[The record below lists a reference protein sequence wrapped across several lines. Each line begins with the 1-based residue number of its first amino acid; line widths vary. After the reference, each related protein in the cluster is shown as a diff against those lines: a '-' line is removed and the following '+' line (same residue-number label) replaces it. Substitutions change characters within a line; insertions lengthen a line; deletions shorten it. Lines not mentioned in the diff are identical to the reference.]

1 MPIELKSAALRRIA
15 PALLADGK
23 LTAEE
28 ARTLLTAAKRAGANQ
43 RVRADVRDI
52 VAAHGASLPAA
63 ERDALLAFVSRS
75 STSTTSTTTGGV
87 AARASR
93 TVGPEDPARVGDL
106 VQAPKIAWSPSDV
119 VRGLDALNA
128 KLATD
133 PDLKARLRTQPWPS
147 SSNAQLEWAL
157 AYELSDDKLSDPLW
171 HTATNDSSA
180 AAARYVHG
188 VVAAKR
194 AGLDLVKIE
203 ERVTNA
209 EAAFMQKLAL
219 DPTLVSRVDQ
229 MPFPSSASPGSNEQL
244 EWAVALQFAWDPEKN
259 PSVLSDPRA
268 RAALD
273 LVAGVF
279 ALRANNRD
287 QTPVISERKTF
298 DVDGDARVYA
308 VHTPPGPKPAGGWPT
323 VVFFH
328 GSYGGHAPEQQD
340 SYQQMNAV
348 ADRQGFQV
356 LYLVGTPQDR
366 NDSHTGRGMLN
377 WDPVG
382 AGPGGRN
389 DRFVHSL
396 LAKLVNDGDVD
407 KSRVIAAGHSQ
418 GGYYV
423 SDLLAAYPDVFSGAA
438 IFGAGAGSVMGAL
451 GPRGA
456 RETPTYMFVG
466 KDDIHLASGD
476 DLARTLRSNERGDEL
491 VYDSPQGRGHEVLA
505 SDYERMFA
513 VLGARTHP
521 SSPLGSTDG
530 RTKTGAEGGVV
541 NSGNVFRT
549 HIDINAPHPE
559 LARDMRA
566 WQLTAQLA
574 QNPWL
579 NLDNDVTRFT
589 VDEWKQALRYLHTW
603 PAAMQTQIAALRAH
617 FVVAPPPA
625 NAIDLSNTAS
635 PIWADRDMARAAW
648 LLHAE
653 PAFDLDGYP
662 GLITSAEVDA
672 ALASASVL
680 QPDQVRGLEKLRTMF
695 APVTGGG
702 GTRAKSTLPGGA
714 KLELYPNSD
723 DAKRAITELVANLS
737 ASPAFA
743 RTLAKTTVLVSPPG
757 AGVDAIPEVG
767 AHYASAEGVA
777 MFDGPDGVSGP
788 PTLAIRHDSITRW
801 ELGAAHEIIHLVM
814 HDLGDAVMQEAEA
827 IRVSIKTP
835 GTPEDTYA
843 NAHEM
848 VAFFGQWHLA
858 GYGNVIRSKS
868 PALANFLERHL
879 GNARIKDPGF
889 GADGARTSITS
900 LFQWFQTGRR

>member
-1 MPIELKSAALRRIA
+1 MPIELKSAALRRVA

-23 LTAEE
+23 LTAVE
-28 ARTLLTAAKRAGANQ
+28 ARTLLAAAQRAGANQ

-52 VAAHGASLPAA
+52 VAAHGSSLPAA
-63 ERDALLAFVSRS
+63 ERDALLAFI
-75 STSTTSTTTGGV
+75 
-87 AARASR
+87 ARAPVSAPVSSMVTAR
-93 TVGPEDPARVGDL
+93 TARVVGPEDPARVGDL
-106 VQAPKIAWSPSDV
+106 VQAPKITWSPSDV

-128 KLATD
+128 KLAID
-133 PDLKARLRTQPWPS
+133 PDLKARLRTQPFPS
-147 SSNAQLEWAL
+147 APAQQLEWAL

-180 AAARYVHG
+180 AATRYVHG

-194 AGLDLVKIE
+194 AALDLVKIE

-229 MPFPSSASPGSNEQL
+229 MPFPSSPSEQL
-244 EWAVALQFAWDPEKN
+244 EWAVALQFAWDPETH
-259 PSVLSDPRA
+259 PAVRTDPRA

-273 LVAGVF
+273 LVGGVF

-287 QTPVISERKTF
+287 QTPVVSERKTF
-298 DVDGDARVYA
+298 DVDGDTRMYA
-308 VHTPPGPKPAGGWPT
+308 VHTPPGPKPANGWPT

-366 NDSHTGRGMLN
+366 NDSQTGRGMLN

-389 DRFVHSL
+389 DRFVHEL
-396 LAKLVNDGDVD
+396 LGKLVKEGDVD

-423 SDLLAAYPDVFSGAA
+423 SDLIAAYPDVFSGAA

-456 RETPTYMFVG
+456 RETPTYLFVG
-466 KDDIHLASGD
+466 KDDIHLQSGD
-476 DLARTLRSNERGDEL
+476 DLARTLRSNGRGSAL

-513 VLGARTHP
+513 VLGAQTNA
-521 SSPLGSTDG
+521 SSPLGTTDG
-530 RTKTGAEGGVV
+530 RSKTGVEAGTGGT
-541 NSGNVFRT
+541 GGTQGPVFRT
-549 HIDINAPHPE
+549 HIDVNAPHAE
-559 LARDMRA
+559 LARDVHA
-566 WQLTAQLA
+566 WNLVAQLA

-579 NLDNDVTRFT
+579 NLDNDGARFT

-603 PAAMQTQIAALRAH
+603 PPVMQQQIAALRAH
-617 FVVAPPPA
+617 FVVAAPPRD
-625 NAIDLSNTAS
+625 AIDLSNTAS
-635 PIWADRDMARAAW
+635 PIWADHDMARAAW

-662 GLITSAEVDA
+662 GLVTRDEVDA
-672 ALASASVL
+672 ALASASAL
-680 QPDQVRGLEKLRTMF
+680 QPDQVRGLHKLRAMF
-695 APVTGGG
+695 APVAPGGA
-702 GTRAKSTLPGGA
+702 RSKSTLPGGA
-714 KLELYPNSD
+714 KLEVYPNSD

-737 ASPAFA
+737 ASPVFA
-743 RTLAKTTVLVSPPG
+743 RTLAKSTILVSPPG

-767 AHYASAEGVA
+767 PHYASAEGVA
-777 MFDGPDGVSGP
+777 MFAGPDGVSGP
-788 PTLAIRHDSITRW
+788 PTLVIRHDSITRW

-814 HDLGDAVMQEAEA
+814 HDLGDAALAEAEA

-835 GTPEDTYA
+835 GTPEDDYA

-858 GYGNVIRSKS
+858 GYGSLIRAKS
-868 PALANFLERHL
+868 PALADFLERTL
-879 GNARIKDPGF
+879 GTARIKDPGF
-889 GADGARTSITS
+889 GVDGARTSITS